1 MGAYVAAGMALLDD
15 RDRSSHYELAFG
27 MLLERAECELLT
39 SDLDTAEQLMVELLQ
54 RTLSKSDQAATY
66 I

>member
-1 MGAYVAAGMALLDD
+1 
-15 RDRSSHYELAFG
+15 

-39 SDLDTAEQLMVELLQ
+39 GDLDTAEQLMVELLQ
-54 RTLSKSDQAATY
+54 RALSKSDQAATY